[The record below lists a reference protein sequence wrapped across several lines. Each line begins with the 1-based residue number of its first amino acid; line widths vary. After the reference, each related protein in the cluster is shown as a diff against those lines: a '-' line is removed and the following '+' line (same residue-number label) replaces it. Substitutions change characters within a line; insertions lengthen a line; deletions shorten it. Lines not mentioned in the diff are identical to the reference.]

1 MEDLVSVL
9 LQKDPN
15 DRPSAKQLLY
25 VPTMQPY
32 VKRFLQCE
40 RDRIDSVAS
49 DISNISSRS
58 THDCSQISNPG
69 KTEKEHKEVH
79 EVKSFNTSRQDG
91 EVKQN
96 SNTSAEIARCSSSRE
111 RRLSSNKAPQEQD
124 KRRASERAPRQQE
137 HSRVADKGPKAREP
151 FHKSDSVPKEQE
163 HLREKCPADKRKQ
176 SLLALAHAQQR
187 RHSEQTSARSQ
198 PGTRILK
205 GRIHSHGAQ
214 VRDISESEDDV
225 FVANYP
231 TVIPSRKPDMK
242 YVNKTREIKKSVSNA
257 SVPQCSSRFSSVA
270 EEKKQKPT
278 MYVHQPKNSE
288 DMRTRTRRQS
298 AVAVGDESS
307 WSNEQKH
314 RRLTS
319 RSEFNR
325 VDKENVSVN

>member
-25 VPTMQPY
+25 VPAMQPY

-58 THDCSQISNPG
+58 SADCSQFSNPG
-69 KTEKEHKEVH
+69 KLVKEDKEVH
-79 EVKSFNTSRQDG
+79 KVKSLITSKQDG

-96 SNTSAEIARCSSSRE
+96 LNISAENARCSSSRE
-111 RRLSSNKAPQEQD
+111 QRLSNNKAPKEQD
-124 KRRASERAPRQQE
+124 KRRASERVPRQHE
-137 HSRVADKGPKAREP
+137 HFCVADNRPNAREP
-151 FHKSDSVPKEQE
+151 FHASDSVPKGQE
-163 HLREKCPADKRKQ
+163 HLRDKCPADTKKR

-187 RHSEQTSARSQ
+187 RYSEQTSARSQ
-198 PGTRILK
+198 PGTRIPK
-205 GRIHSHGAQ
+205 ARIHSHGAQ
-214 VRDISESEDDV
+214 VQNISESEDDV
-225 FVANYP
+225 FAANYP
-231 TVIPSRKPDMK
+231 TVIPTRKPDMN
-242 YVNKTREIKKSVSNA
+242 YVTKARIFKKSVSNA
-257 SVPQCSSRFSSVA
+257 SVSQGSSRLSSVA
-270 EEKKQKPT
+270 EEKKQKPA
-278 MYVHQPKNSE
+278 MYVYQPKNSE

-298 AVAVGDESS
+298 AVTTGDENRR
-307 WSNEQKH
+307 SNEQKH

-319 RSEFNR
+319 RSELNR